1 MLRFLILSLFAAS
14 MTASLSAAAQESAP
28 PEPGA
33 PTAPTPPA
41 ATASAPAPSAETATT
56 PSAATAPTPSASPP
70 PVTADEEYRLRM
82 KQLESSVAELK
93 EQIFR
98 SKAKLT
104 LLTEQVQ
111 GGSGAGS
118 RIVITHKNQM
128 GGNFLLVE
136 VDYFLDGTPLWQE
149 VDDAGTKLTPKK
161 EYPLWDANIVEGAH
175 TLTVELKYKGNGS
188 GAFQYLAGYQWKLKD
203 AITFTAEPGKQ
214 VTIDVVAFEQGG
226 FTTEMTERPK
236 IRFEKNVAI
245 DTPRKPAV
253 GSTAK

>member
-1 MLRFLILSLFAAS
+1 MFRLFSVCLALFCTLWTSNGAAAS
-14 MTASLSAAAQESAP
+14 NPTSSASVEAAAPVVASPLVDSTKALPGSSLTGQP
-28 PEPGA
+28 P
-33 PTAPTPPA
+33 T
-41 ATASAPAPSAETATT
+41 ATASEGYA
-56 PSAATAPTPSASPP
+56 
-70 PVTADEEYRLRM
+70 LRM

-111 GGSGAGS
+111 GGSAAGS

-149 VDDAGTKLTPKK
+149 VDDSGQKLTPKK
-161 EYPLWDANIVEGAH
+161 EFPLWDGNIVDGAH
-175 TLTVELKYKGNGS
+175 TLTVELKYKGNGT

-203 AITFTAEPGKQ
+203 AITFTAEAGKL
-214 VTIDVVAFEQGG
+214 VTIDVVGFEQGG
-226 FTTEMTERPK
+226 FTTEMTERPR
-236 IRFEKNVAI
+236 IRFDKNVQVDA
-245 DTPRKPAV
+245 PAK
-253 GSTAK
+253 STVSGGRSK

>member
-1 MLRFLILSLFAAS
+1 MFRLSSVCVAVLC
-14 MTASLSAAAQESAP
+14 SLLTWNAAA
-28 PEPGA
+28 A
-33 PTAPTPPA
+33 PTATGPAPAEAAPRVVASPPVESTTALPVESTTGQTPT
-41 ATASAPAPSAETATT
+41 ATAS
-56 PSAATAPTPSASPP
+56 
-70 PVTADEEYRLRM
+70 EEYALRM

-111 GGSGAGS
+111 GGSAAGS

-149 VDDAGTKLTPKK
+149 VDDSGKKLTPKK
-161 EYPLWDANIVEGAH
+161 EFPLWDGNIVDGAH
-175 TLTVELKYKGNGS
+175 TLTVELKYKGNGT

-203 AITFTAEPGKQ
+203 AITFTAEAGKL
-214 VTIDVVAFEQGG
+214 VTIDVVGFEQGG
-226 FTTEMTERPK
+226 FTTEMTERPR
-236 IRFEKNVAI
+236 IRFDKNVQI
-245 DTPRKPAV
+245 DAPPKSPVSGGRSK
-253 GSTAK
+253 